1 MASRTSGSVN
11 RNLICQF
18 PRWRF
23 FVARILSGS
32 GGLVGSL
39 SCFLHG
45 NITGRVD
52 VQEVEGPCLQGVS
65 AVRAARR
72 HGRRVDG
79 QHAEE
84 DVGLD
89 VIGRMD
95 MDPEV
100 TLRVP
105 ERARHLREALV
116 RFHRRR
122 PNGVGVQA
130 GADHAQ

>member
-1 MASRTSGSVN
+1 MPA
-11 RNLICQF
+11 
-18 PRWRF
+18 
-23 FVARILSGS
+23 
-32 GGLVGSL
+32 
-39 SCFLHG
+39 
-45 NITGRVD
+45 
-52 VQEVEGPCLQGVS
+52 GVS

-72 HGRRVDG
+72 HGRRVEG

-95 MDPEV
+95 MDRADPEV
-100 TLRVP
+100 ALRVP